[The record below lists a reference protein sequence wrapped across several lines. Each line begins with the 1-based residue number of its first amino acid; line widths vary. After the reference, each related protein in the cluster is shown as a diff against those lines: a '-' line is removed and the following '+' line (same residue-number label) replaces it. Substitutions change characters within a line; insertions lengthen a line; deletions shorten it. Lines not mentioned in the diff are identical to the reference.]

1 MWRDGM
7 GRLTIKTDTGTA
19 QPFDFITA
27 GGIKGIVRRPGWL
40 IIYGQSSIRVTGVD
54 RSDYRARLAE
64 RARYRR
70 AQRHGPRALR
80 NHGYGPAVDDPDADC
95 YF

>member
-7 GRLTIKTDTGTA
+7 GRVTIKADTGTA
-19 QPFDFITA
+19 QPFDFVTV
-27 GGIKGIVRRPGWL
+27 GTLQGVVRRPGWL
-40 IIYGQSSIRVTGVD
+40 IIFGPTRINVTGVD

-80 NHGYGPAVDDPDADC
+80 NHGYGPPIDDPDADC
-95 YF
+95 CF